1 MSSRYRD
8 ETEADRREK
17 SSSGT
22 GWTRRRAEQIAG
34 RFRVIALWWR
44 ACRGPGR
51 WRGTVR
57 HKNRVRACSY
67 DRHVMGVVRSKNSLG
82 DVRDRRDDAD
92 GHWIEAGRDEMCVM
106 KQDCKSTVS

>member
-1 MSSRYRD
+1 M
-8 ETEADRREK
+8 
-17 SSSGT
+17 
-22 GWTRRRAEQIAG
+22 
-34 RFRVIALWWR
+34 
-44 ACRGPGR
+44 
-51 WRGTVR
+51 R
-57 HKNRVRACSY
+57 HKNRGRACSY

>member
-17 SSSGT
+17 SSQGT

-34 RFRVIALWWR
+34 RFRVIAMWWR

-51 WRGTVR
+51 WRGTVK
-57 HKNRVRACSY
+57 HKNRGRACSY